1 MTLGRD
7 HHAVAGA
14 SLDGLADDG
23 FGSVGGGRIQQVDT
37 EIERFLHQ
45 GHRFCF
51 AEPDPKPDAAVA
63 AAAESGHAD
72 FQLRP
77 TERGILHGSHLSCAS
92 WGLKAMN
99 LEARKSSSTASASP
113 ESRGLDFYG
122 SDPSLKGM
130 LQIYLSPAER
140 AHLEPHL
147 KRLGRLV
154 GARLDDLAR
163 EADKLPP
170 RLEPRT
176 RQGEDRQTIIKA
188 PAYLA
193 MERLAFGELALA
205 ALTHRPAL
213 GSSQPLSSASKYALT
228 YLFAQSEFGLLCPV
242 NMTDSL
248 TRTIRRFADETLL
261 ARYLPGLLAENVE
274 DQLQGAMF
282 MTERWAGSDVGGT
295 QTRAVRA
302 GEHWLLYGD
311 KWFCSNADADLAL
324 VLARPEGAPSGTAG
338 LGLFLMP
345 RVLPTGLPN
354 SYRIVRLKD
363 KLGTRA
369 MASGEI
375 VLEGAV
381 AWLVGDLSQ
390 GFKQMAEMVNQ
401 SRLSN
406 GVRST
411 GMMRRALHE
420 ALTVA
425 LGRRAFGQRLIDL
438 PLVRRQLIKMILPAE
453 AGLSM
458 AFFTADCLE
467 RADRGDREAQTLRRM
482 LTRLLRLRA
491 RRAARKLTGDAMEM
505 RGGNGYIEEW
515 IEPRLMRESHLG
527 SIWEGTSN
535 IIALDVVRAAARAG
549 AHRILEAQLKAF
561 LAEAPADVGAGL
573 QERLGAA
580 LALLERAGASDGA
593 VLARRAASGLYY
605 ATAAA
610 LFLREARLLRDPARE
625 DLARL
630 VLSHKLMPRDPL
642 NAAAEDDARGD
653 RVIAALLAARRP

>member
-1 MTLGRD
+1 
-7 HHAVAGA
+7 
-14 SLDGLADDG
+14 
-23 FGSVGGGRIQQVDT
+23 
-37 EIERFLHQ
+37 
-45 GHRFCF
+45 
-51 AEPDPKPDAAVA
+51 
-63 AAAESGHAD
+63 
-72 FQLRP
+72 
-77 TERGILHGSHLSCAS
+77 
-92 WGLKAMN
+92 MN
-99 LEARKSSSTASASP
+99 LEGRKSSSTASPSP
-113 ESRGLDFYG
+113 DSRGLDFYG

-140 AHLEPHL
+140 AHMEPHFQ
-147 KRLGRLV
+147 RLGRLV

-163 EADKLPP
+163 DADKMPP

-176 RQGEDRQTIIKA
+176 RQGEDRQSIIKA

-213 GSSQPLSSASKYALT
+213 GWPQPLSAASKYALT

-248 TRTIRRFADETLL
+248 TRTLRHYADEKLL
-261 ARYLPGLLAENVE
+261 ARYLPGLLAEDVE

-282 MTERWAGSDVGGT
+282 MTERWAGSDVGAT
-295 QTRAVRA
+295 ETRAVRS
-302 GEHWLLYGD
+302 GEQWQLYGE

-324 VLARPEGAPSGTAG
+324 VLARPDGAPAGTSG

-345 RVLPTGLPN
+345 RVLPSGAPN

-381 AWLVGDLSQ
+381 AWLVGDLAQ

-411 GMMRRALHE
+411 GMMRRAVHE

-438 PLVRRQLIKMILPAE
+438 PLVRRQLMKMILPAE
-453 AGLSM
+453 AALSV

-467 RADRGDREAQTLRRM
+467 RADRGDRAAQTLRRV
-482 LTRLLRLRA
+482 LTPLIKLRA
-491 RRAARKLTGDAMEM
+491 CRDARKLTGDAMEM

-515 IEPRLMRESHLG
+515 IEPRLLREAHLG

-535 IIALDVVRAAARAG
+535 IIALDVVRAAAKAG
-549 AHRILEAQLKAF
+549 AHRLLEAELKPF
-561 LAEAPADVGAGL
+561 LAQAPSALRADL
-573 QERLGAA
+573 KERLSAA
-580 LALLERAGASDGA
+580 LALIERAGAKAPDA
-593 VLARRAASGLYY
+593 TQLARQAASGLYY

-610 LFLREARLLRDPARE
+610 LFLREAHVLQDPVRE
-625 DLARL
+625 DLAHL
-630 VLSHKLMPRDPL
+630 ALAHKLSSRDPL
-642 NAAAEDDARGD
+642 AAAAEDEARGE
-653 RVIAALLAARRP
+653 RVIAALVAARLP